1 MSGPCLIYDEI
12 FLGHDTG
19 AHPESG
25 ERVRHSYEVLSKAPF
40 AAALG
45 RLDPARASREDL
57 LLVHEERFLDLL
69 DGLPQGEY
77 AALDPDTMLGPGSL
91 KAARSAAGAAVTAVE
106 AVTGGG
112 CRSVFCMVR
121 PPGHHA
127 LAGRAMG
134 FCIFNNIAVG
144 AAYALERAG
153 HERVAIIDFDV
164 HHGNGTQ
171 DAFYSDERALFVS
184 LHQYPFYPGTGAAGE
199 TGSGK
204 GVGKTVNIPLPAGSS
219 EDVYLEAFA
228 GTVAP
233 AVEDHRPSLIL
244 VSAGFDAHR
253 ADPIGGMRLE
263 SGSYGKLTRMIVELA
278 DRLCDGRVV
287 SVLEGGYNLDAL
299 AESISAH
306 VAALATSKPVA

>member
-1 MSGPCLIYDEI
+1 MSGTCLIYDEI
-12 FLGHDTG
+12 FLDHETG
-19 AHPESG
+19 THPENR
-25 ERVRHSYEVLSKAPF
+25 ERVRHSYEVLSRAPF

-57 LLVHEERFLDLL
+57 LLVHGEHYLDLL
-69 DGLPQGEY
+69 DGLPRGEY

-91 KAARSAAGAAVTAVE
+91 EAARSAAGAVTAAVGAVTEGA
-106 AVTGGG
+106 

-127 LAGRAMG
+127 LPGRAMG

-171 DAFYSDERALFVS
+171 EVFYSDERALFVS
-184 LHQYPFYPGTGAAGE
+184 LHQSPFYPGTGGAGE
-199 TGSGK
+199 AGSGK
-204 GVGKTVNIPLPAGSS
+204 GVGKTVNIPLPAGSG

-253 ADPIGGMRLE
+253 ADPIGGMSLE

-278 DRLCDGRVV
+278 GRCCEGRVV
-287 SVLEGGYNLDAL
+287 SVLEGGYNLEAL
-299 AESISAH
+299 AESITAH
-306 VAALATSKPVA
+306 VAALAE